1 MWHDDTLSQGSKE
14 KKEQGRG
21 GGWTK
26 FEKGG
31 GVSNIGGTFIKYG
44 VKPSANLAVYEL
56 NSLQKTIF

>member
-14 KKEQGRG
+14 QKEQGRG

-44 VKPSANLAVYEL
+44 VIPSANLAVYEL
-56 NSLQKTIF
+56 NSLQMTIF